1 MNEEIIEDIVTP
13 VETAPAAPA
22 EKLLTQEQVNALV
35 GREKAAAADKA
46 RREVQAQYQ
55 AQMQQAQQ
63 AQQGQ
68 QAQQAQG
75 MGGMAGAN
83 MDEIY
88 QQVES
93 RLRENA
99 QRQAY
104 EDQIRRVA
112 DTYLDKM
119 ASGPEMFEDF
129 NNVMQDFDPSRFP
142 SVVYLVSEME
152 NVPQIMYEL
161 ANNPMKLASI
171 HSLAQ
176 TDEKQAKRALQKLS
190 QSISQNESAKE
201 EYVSTNAPLS
211 KLKPSSVSA
220 NKDSYTL
227 QDFKKASWL
236 KR

>member
-1 MNEEIIEDIVTP
+1 MNEEIIEEIVAPTEIAPSAP
-13 VETAPAAPA
+13 V

-63 AQQGQ
+63 AQN
-68 QAQQAQG
+68 
-75 MGGMAGAN
+75 MGGMAGTN

-99 QRQAY
+99 QKQAY
-104 EDQIRRVA
+104 EDQIKRVA
-112 DTYLDKM
+112 DNYLDKM
-119 ASGPEMFEDF
+119 ATGPEMFEDF

-142 SVVYLVSEME
+142 SVIYLVSEMD

-190 QSISQNESAKE
+190 QSISQNEAAKE

-211 KLKPSSVSA
+211 KLKPSSVGADKQMS
-220 NKDSYTL
+220 TL